1 MFLLGIPG
9 EHPEGISAVGSE
21 GTAADA
27 CAHPS
32 DGFPSSSCSY
42 LGFIPGCFSQEH
54 TAWWLRSK

>member
-9 EHPEGISAVGSE
+9 EHPEGVSAVGSE

-32 DGFPSSSCSY
+32 LEMASPH
-42 LGFIPGCFSQEH
+42 LPVLI
-54 TAWWLRSK
+54 